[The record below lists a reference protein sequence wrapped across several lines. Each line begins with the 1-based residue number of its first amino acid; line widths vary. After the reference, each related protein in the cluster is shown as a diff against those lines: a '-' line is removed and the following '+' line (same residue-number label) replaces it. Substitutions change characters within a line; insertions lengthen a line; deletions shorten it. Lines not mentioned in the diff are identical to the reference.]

1 MECLEYNAMVQLSSP
16 AGTSCITSE
25 VEDAV
30 EELVGHQRMGE
41 LPEEG
46 LQQDG
51 GGVDVLLLKADR
63 LSPVN
68 FLDEFLDGGGTG

>member
-1 MECLEYNAMVQLSSP
+1 MSRIQCNGSTLQSSQVRVVF
-16 AGTSCITSE
+16 TSE

-46 LQQDG
+46 LQEDG
-51 GGVDVLLLKADR
+51 CGVYVLLLKADG

>member
-1 MECLEYNAMVQLSSP
+1 MSRIQCNGSTLQSSQVRVVF
-16 AGTSCITSE
+16 TSE

-63 LSPVN
+63 LSPVD

>member
-1 MECLEYNAMVQLSSP
+1 MSRIQRNGSTLQSSQVRVVF
-16 AGTSCITSE
+16 TSE

-30 EELVGHQRMGE
+30 EELVGHQRMRE

-46 LQQDG
+46 LQEDG
-51 GGVDVLLLKADR
+51 CGVNVLLLKADR